1 MIKTVLNKPG
11 TSLLYR
17 ESQERKLSQFFSRKY
32 AAIVAVTV
40 LSVLLLLVVQG
51 MWWWSNGQH
60 ANLKIQ
66 VRIPLASTKNRL
78 LLLSWNLFSNFGG
91 IIFNCFFQSVELDSL
106 HNLMKSLKMIT
117 KLFSADLHIFQKHI
131 FIICDNFSSFCDCRI
146 WIFIIICT
154 AYVLTTTSIGISEV
168 PWASLLCNLGTFRI
182 L

>member
-40 LSVLLLLVVQG
+40 LSGLLLLVVQG

-106 HNLMKSLKMIT
+106 HNLIKSA
-117 KLFSADLHIFQKHI
+117 LFKFAQIRL
-131 FIICDNFSSFCDCRI
+131 
-146 WIFIIICT
+146 
-154 AYVLTTTSIGISEV
+154 A
-168 PWASLLCNLGTFRI
+168 
-182 L
+182 